1 MARRRH
7 STTSGPAPL
16 PWVRW
21 APRASLCHTCT
32 TTTATTTCHRRS
44 SSRSRCLPRAQS
56 GSPSLRLR
64 CRSRLSTAPRRRC
77 RMPRRRT
84 ASRHRRRLTSRAAP
98 RLRTFCLLS
107 LSPVMC
113 GCAHLCWNLRR
124 RATFFHLCSML
135 VGDGQL
141 PPRSPP
147 RCAGAGAGCAVRSA
161 ALRAWQAIYARTRT
175 HHATARA
182 NIQEPLKA
190 CRACGMTKTLQ
201 WRKGPDGTP
210 SYVFYVSFAPI
221 RRR

>member
-124 RATFFHLCSML
+124 RATCVVCWWVTANCHLDRPRVAPVLEL
-135 VGDGQL
+135 VAQYVAPHCAHGRQFTHARLLIMRL
-141 PPRSPP
+141 PSPMYRSLPR
-147 RCAGAGAGCAVRSA
+147 
-161 ALRAWQAIYARTRT
+161 RA
-175 HHATARA
+175 ARA
-182 NIQEPLKA
+182 
-190 CRACGMTKTLQ
+190 
-201 WRKGPDGTP
+201 
-210 SYVFYVSFAPI
+210 V
-221 RRR
+221 